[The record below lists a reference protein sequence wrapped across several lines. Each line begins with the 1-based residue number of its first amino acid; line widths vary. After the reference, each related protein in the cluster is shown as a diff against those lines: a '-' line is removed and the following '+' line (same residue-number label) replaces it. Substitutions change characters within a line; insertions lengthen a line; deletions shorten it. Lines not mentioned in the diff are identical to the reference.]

1 MSRPIVSITVTA
13 MAGAS
18 KHHNQHHNHSQHS
31 IAVESSLRVAPH
43 NCFLKVM
50 RSHIIRPGCMERRSY
65 AHGPSC
71 TSALPPRVMRQTAVY
86 VLTAAHLLA
95 RRASAEKQLK
105 SLCAA
110 DVTWVL
116 CCTREQYEH
125 ELSDEQRLCI
135 HPCVADTFWNPTGK
149 PFSNGTISLA
159 MKHRAAAI
167 DMMDRN
173 LTSAIV
179 LEDDAHL
186 DPNIWEHLNTVRL
199 PENATIYYLGSYS
212 MRDNAFSGRWGNLTH
227 PITHTELPGQ
237 RPSGLHVYQRNERM
251 WPFILGTIGYVIFP
265 FGARVLAERPILAT
279 ADVDLTAPFRFASC
293 RKLENGSLLK
303 VNGCVSTSCTARNS
317 RGDLTI
323 FELGGA
329 PGPQFGPDK
338 WLVWPIRSF
347 GIGTH
352 KGGHSA
358 FGSQNR
364 SSERSVGA
372 DSGPPS
378 TPLPL

>member
-1 MSRPIVSITVTA
+1 MEGGSQ
-13 MAGAS
+13 
-18 KHHNQHHNHSQHS
+18 HHNQHHHHSQHS
-31 IAVESSLRVAPH
+31 NAIAVESSLRVAPH

-125 ELSDEQRLCI
+125 ELSDQQRLCI

-149 PFSNGTISLA
+149 PFANGTISLA

-265 FGARVLAERPILAT
+265 FCARVLAERPILAT

-303 VNGCVSTSCTARNS
+303 VKGCVSTSCTARDR

-358 FGSQNR
+358 FGSPNR

-372 DSGPPS
+372 DSGPPP

>member
-1 MSRPIVSITVTA
+1 
-13 MAGAS
+13 
-18 KHHNQHHNHSQHS
+18 
-31 IAVESSLRVAPH
+31 
-43 NCFLKVM
+43 
-50 RSHIIRPGCMERRSY
+50 
-65 AHGPSC
+65 
-71 TSALPPRVMRQTAVY
+71 
-86 VLTAAHLLA
+86 
-95 RRASAEKQLK
+95 
-105 SLCAA
+105 
-110 DVTWVL
+110 
-116 CCTREQYEH
+116 
-125 ELSDEQRLCI
+125 
-135 HPCVADTFWNPTGK
+135 
-149 PFSNGTISLA
+149 
-159 MKHRAAAI
+159 
-167 DMMDRN
+167 MMDRN
-173 LTSAIV
+173 LISAIV

-372 DSGPPS
+372 DSGPPP